1 MHLKVLQRIELD
13 YSLLEAMDPKWL
25 ILTPDFLWLS
35 LAFQFKFQV
44 VSPVEAIAIGLVSL
58 FFYIYIYILK
68 SLLPFKFVDN
78 ISF

>member
-58 FFYIYIYILK
+58 SFYIYIY
-68 SLLPFKFVDN
+68 FKKF
-78 ISF
+78 IAF